1 MASWLPCPRR
11 ATEVFGAARE
21 TATGKMPIQDGAL
34 PPKHGALGVKI
45 WHLAPCWAV
54 FGREKQVKSRPK
66 TGQNL
71 PQTGAKARLRVASG
85 STEKKKKKREGKK
98 MEGKKNVPPEG
109 GVREGE
115 RN

>member
-34 PPKHGALGVKI
+34 PAKHGALGPN
-45 WHLAPCWAV
+45 LAPCPRLSSFRAV
-54 FGREKQVKSRPK
+54 KTGQKPTK

-71 PQTGAKARLRVASG
+71 PQTGAKARRRGAAPHRR
-85 STEKKKKKREGKK
+85 RERQ
-98 MEGKKNVPPEG
+98 KNG
-109 GVREGE
+109 GQKNGPLE
-115 RN
+115 